1 MSCGCKTSGDSTH
14 SCGPK
19 KTASGCES
27 VNTCGNSYKLSVF
40 DWLSNVQNPTSER
53 CDYVEV
59 RFKNE
64 RKAFFKNV
72 NNLPLHIGS
81 VVTVESSPGHDVGV
95 VSLSGELV
103 KIQMKKKRAHEDVA
117 LKIYRLANQKDLEV
131 WQEARKKEEPIKVE
145 ARKISHRLGLEMK
158 ITDVEYQ
165 GDASKVT
172 FYYTAES
179 RVDFR
184 LLIKEYASTFRTKID
199 MKQIGFRQEA
209 AKVGGIG
216 SCGRELCCSTWLTDF
231 RSVNTNVAR
240 YQQLS
245 INPQKLA
252 GQCGKLKCCLNYELD
267 SYLDALSHFPSSSTT
282 LDTEKGRAFCIK
294 IDVFKK
300 KMWFAYVDNSMAW
313 YDFDIDLVKKLIA
326 QNKKGEK
333 APPLEDLKV
342 PDLVATSVDLIQE
355 NSVDRFEKKN
365 RNNRNR
371 NQNQGQNR
379 NNGQRNKPAGERT
392 DRPERAARPEK
403 TERPAGEKNTDR
415 NAGRNQQNRNQ
426 NSQNPNQNNS
436 RPQKNQQ
443 PKVQGEKTE
452 RPERVEN
459 GENTVNSDKPK
470 PQNPN
475 QNQNK
480 KNFKKK
486 FPPKKDNYNNN
497 NNA

>member
-1 MSCGCKTSGDSTH
+1 MSCGCKTSGDSAH

-19 KTASGCES
+19 KTANGCES

-40 DWLSNVQNPTSER
+40 DWLSNINNPTQNR
-53 CDYVEV
+53 CDFVEV
-59 RFKNE
+59 RFKND
-64 RKAFFKNV
+64 RKSFYKNV
-72 NNLPLHIGS
+72 NNIPLHIGS

-95 VSLSGELV
+95 VSLTGELV
-103 KIQMKKKRAHEDVA
+103 KIQMKKKKFSEESVQ
-117 LKIYRLANQKDLEV
+117 KIYRLANQKDLEV
-131 WQEARKKEEPIKVE
+131 WQEARKKEESVKID
-145 ARKISHRLGLEMK
+145 ARKIAHRLGLEMK

-172 FYYTAES
+172 FYYTADN

-184 LLIKEYASTFRTKID
+184 QLIKEYAGAFRTKID

-300 KMWFAYVDNSMAW
+300 KMWFAYVENSIAW

-326 QNKKGEK
+326 KNKRGEK
-333 APPLEDLKV
+333 TLPLEELKQ
-342 PDLVATSVDLIQE
+342 PESPLASIDLIQE
-355 NSVDRFEKKN
+355 NNVDRFEKKG
-365 RNNRNR
+365 RGNNKNR
-371 NQNQGQNR
+371 NQNR
-379 NNGQRNKPAGERT
+379 
-392 DRPERAARPEK
+392 
-403 TERPAGEKNTDR
+403 
-415 NAGRNQQNRNQ
+415 
-426 NSQNPNQNNS
+426 
-436 RPQKNQQ
+436 
-443 PKVQGEKTE
+443 
-452 RPERVEN
+452 
-459 GENTVNSDKPK
+459 
-470 PQNPN
+470 PN
-475 QNQNK
+475 QNQNTQSQGQRKNNNRTERQERPERSERPQKQEKQQNQNPNNQQKQQKNNQPQKPQLEKTEAATDSSADK
-480 KNFKKK
+480 KPNPNKKKFRKK
-486 FPPKKDNYNNN
+486 FPPKKDN
-497 NNA
+497 NA

>member
-1 MSCGCKTSGDSTH
+1 MSCGCKTSGDSAH

-19 KTASGCES
+19 KTANGCEN

-40 DWLSNVQNPTSER
+40 DWLSNINNPAPNR
-53 CDYVEV
+53 CDFVEV
-59 RFKNE
+59 RFKND
-64 RKAFFKNV
+64 RKSFYKNV
-72 NNLPLHIGS
+72 NNIPLHIGS

-95 VSLSGELV
+95 VSLTGELV
-103 KIQMKKKRAHEDVA
+103 KIQMKKKRFSEESP
-117 LKIYRLANQKDLEV
+117 LKIYRQANQKDLEV
-131 WQEARKKEEPIKVE
+131 WQEARKKEENIKIE
-145 ARKISHRLGLEMK
+145 ARKIAHRIGLEMK

-172 FYYTAES
+172 FYYTAEN

-184 LLIKEYASTFRTKID
+184 QLIKEYAGAFRTKID

-300 KMWFAYVDNSMAW
+300 KMWFAYVDSSMAW
-313 YDFDIDLVKKLIA
+313 YDFDIDVIKKLIA
-326 QNKKGEK
+326 KNKRGEK
-333 APPLEDLKV
+333 TPPLEELKQPDV
-342 PDLVATSVDLIQE
+342 PLVSIDLIQE
-355 NSVDRFEKKN
+355 NNVDRFEKKN
-365 RNNRNR
+365 RGNNNKNR
-371 NQNQGQNR
+371 NQNRPNNNSNPNNPNANQGQKR
-379 NNGQRNKPAGERT
+379 NQARPERQ
-392 DRPERAARPEK
+392 DRPEQRPDRNEKSERPQRQERQPNPNASSASTGQPRTQKPQQPKPQTEK
-403 TERPAGEKNTDR
+403 TEAVTGADVEKKP
-415 NAGRNQQNRNQ
+415 
-426 NSQNPNQNNS
+426 NPN
-436 RPQKNQQ
+436 
-443 PKVQGEKTE
+443 
-452 RPERVEN
+452 
-459 GENTVNSDKPK
+459 
-470 PQNPN
+470 
-475 QNQNK
+475 K
-480 KNFKKK
+480 KKFKKK
-486 FPPKKDNYNNN
+486 FPPKKDN
-497 NNA
+497 NA

>member
-19 KTASGCES
+19 KTASGCEN

-40 DWLSNVQNPTSER
+40 DWLSNIQNPASER
-53 CDYVEV
+53 CDFVEV

-95 VSLSGELV
+95 VSLTGELV
-103 KIQMKKKRAHEDVA
+103 KIQMKKKKASEEAA
-117 LKIYRLANQKDLEV
+117 LKIYRQANQKDLEV
-131 WQEARKKEEPIKVE
+131 WQEARNKEETVKVE
-145 ARKISHRLGLEMK
+145 ARKISHKLGLEMK

-172 FYYTAES
+172 FYYTADS

-184 LLIKEYASTFRTKID
+184 QLIKEYAGAFRTKID

-282 LDTEKGRAFCIK
+282 LDTEKGKAFCIK

-313 YDFDIDLVKKLIA
+313 YDFDIDLVKKLISK
-326 QNKKGEK
+326 NKRGEK
-333 APPLEDLKV
+333 TEPLEDLKQ
-342 PDLVATSVDLIQE
+342 PDFAVTTVDLIQE
-355 NSVDRFEKKN
+355 NNVDRFEKKN

-371 NQNQGQNR
+371 NQNKNNSGSNNN
-379 NNGQRNKPAGERT
+379 NNGQRNKNRSERPEGERNT
-392 DRPERAARPEK
+392 
-403 TERPAGEKNTDR
+403 EKNQER
-415 NAGRNQQNRNQ
+415 NSGKNNPQNRNQ
-426 NSQNPNQNNS
+426 NQQ

-443 PKVQGEKTE
+443 PKPQLEKVE
-452 RPERVEN
+452 KPEN
-459 GENTVNSDKPK
+459 AANSEKPK
-470 PQNPN
+470 QQNP
-475 QNQNK
+475 NK

-486 FPPKKDNYNNN
+486 YPPKKDNN

>member
-1 MSCGCKTSGDSTH
+1 MSCGCKTSGDSAH

-19 KTASGCES
+19 KTANGCES

-40 DWLSNVQNPTSER
+40 DWLSNINNPASNR
-53 CDYVEV
+53 CDLVEV
-59 RFKNE
+59 RFKND
-64 RKAFFKNV
+64 RKSFYKNV
-72 NNLPLHIGS
+72 NNIPLHIGS

-95 VSLSGELV
+95 VSLTGELV
-103 KIQMKKKRAHEDVA
+103 KIQMKKKKFPEESI
-117 LKIYRLANQKDLEV
+117 LKIYRQANQKDLEV
-131 WQEARKKEEPIKVE
+131 WQEARKKEDSVKIE
-145 ARKISHRLGLEMK
+145 ARKIAHRIGLEMK
-158 ITDVEYQ
+158 VTDVEYQ
-165 GDASKVT
+165 GDSSKIT
-172 FYYTAES
+172 FYYTADN

-184 LLIKEYASTFRTKID
+184 QLIKEYAGAFRTKID

-300 KMWFAYVDNSMAW
+300 KMWFAYVDSSMAW

-326 QNKKGEK
+326 KNKRGEK
-333 APPLEDLKV
+333 ILPLEDLKQ
-342 PDLVATSVDLIQE
+342 PDSPIQTIDLIQE
-355 NSVDRFEKKN
+355 NNMDRFEKKN
-365 RNNRNR
+365 RGNNRNR
-371 NQNQGQNR
+371 NQNR
-379 NNGQRNKPAGERT
+379 PNNGQNQGGQQGQGQGPKKR
-392 DRPERAARPEK
+392 
-403 TERPAGEKNTDR
+403 TERSERPDR
-415 NAGRNQQNRNQ
+415 AENPNANAGNQPRQQ
-426 NSQNPNQNNS
+426 
-436 RPQKNQQ
+436 QKQQ
-443 PKVQGEKTE
+443 PKPQPKAQTEKTDVSSD
-452 RPERVEN
+452 PE
-459 GENTVNSDKPK
+459 KK
-470 PQNPN
+470 QQNP
-475 QNQNK
+475 NK

-486 FPPKKDNYNNN
+486 YPPKKDK
-497 NNA
+497 NA